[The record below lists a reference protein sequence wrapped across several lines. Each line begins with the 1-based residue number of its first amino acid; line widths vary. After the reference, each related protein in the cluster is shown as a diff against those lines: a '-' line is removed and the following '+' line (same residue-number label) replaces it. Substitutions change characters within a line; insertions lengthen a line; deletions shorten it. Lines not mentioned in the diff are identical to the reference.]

1 MIVASSEQG
10 AADGP
15 PPPPRRASSR
25 SSCAGSHLSSPPGRP
40 RSGAR
45 CSRRPESNGGKCI
58 RVKSTLQWI
67 RFVAIS
73 TVILLT
79 QVSNCDARIRKEV
92 PVPSIMKT
100 LQMYNAPENCDSG
113 LPVVSIPSNDP
124 ESTADT
130 TSFAF
135 YVILDQQP
143 AAHRT
148 RLALDFPPECILRA
162 ASRPPSG
169 AVAVAATAS
178 GWTGSR
184 RLFFRLRASTY
195 LAPLRRAPVLLNA
208 TTFRVTLW
216 FWRIGWDHWVLA
228 PSSYL
233 AGQCV
238 GHCGSLMSKH
248 VNTTNHAMVLSRFR
262 SMQPDMV
269 IPDACCVPVDYASQ
283 SMLYVDAYDRVVL
296 KAFPNM
302 IVAQC
307 GCR

>member
-1 MIVASSEQG
+1 
-10 AADGP
+10 
-15 PPPPRRASSR
+15 
-25 SSCAGSHLSSPPGRP
+25 
-40 RSGAR
+40 
-45 CSRRPESNGGKCI
+45 
-58 RVKSTLQWI
+58 
-67 RFVAIS
+67 
-73 TVILLT
+73 
-79 QVSNCDARIRKEV
+79 
-92 PVPSIMKT
+92 MKT

-143 AAHRT
+143 VAHRT

-169 AVAVAATAS
+169 AVAVTATAS

-216 FWRIGWDHWVLA
+216 TSETSPGIRKCDDDEKRAACREPASYRHRSLSQSGLCRWVPLNVQFWRIGWDHWVLA